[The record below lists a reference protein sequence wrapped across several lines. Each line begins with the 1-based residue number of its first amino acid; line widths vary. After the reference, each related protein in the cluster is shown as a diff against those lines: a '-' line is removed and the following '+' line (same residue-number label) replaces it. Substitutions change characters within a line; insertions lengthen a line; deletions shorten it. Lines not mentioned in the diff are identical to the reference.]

1 MGLKLIRSRLGCT
14 LKPETG
20 FNREMGE
27 CNSSSSSS
35 SEEDGDL
42 EWKAAISSAAAGAS
56 SFMSSLVNG
65 VSATENNGGGG
76 SGDNKQSKT
85 QRQQQL
91 PKHYQI
97 KAQKILDEI
106 IGKNLE
112 IVSDPLIHFPDD
124 EPMGDNEEEGCI
136 RLFKNAPP
144 GIVFDH
150 VDPQPLRR
158 RPRILPGKVINE
170 KSKKFKRQLQS
181 VAVDGKDILAAAR
194 DKCQTSMSR
203 LEAKDAAAKAAAKAE
218 EERVAQLKKIRGE
231 KWLPCIAKEMKLKSN
246 R

>member
-1 MGLKLIRSRLGCT
+1 
-14 LKPETG
+14 
-20 FNREMGE
+20 MGE

-85 QRQQQL
+85 QQQQQQQL

-112 IVSDPLIHFPDD
+112 IVSDPLIHLPDD

-203 LEAKDAAAKAAAKAE
+203 LEAKDAAAKAAAKRE

>member
-1 MGLKLIRSRLGCT
+1 MGLKLIRSRLDCT

-27 CNSSSSSS
+27 CNSGSS

-76 SGDNKQSKT
+76 GDNKQSKT
-85 QRQQQL
+85 QQQL

-112 IVSDPLIHFPDD
+112 IVSDPLIHLPDD

-194 DKCQTSMSR
+194 DKCQTSLSR
-203 LEAKDAAAKAAAKAE
+203 QEAKDAAAKAAAKRE

-246 R
+246 H

>member
-1 MGLKLIRSRLGCT
+1 
-14 LKPETG
+14 
-20 FNREMGE
+20 MGE
-27 CNSSSSSS
+27 CNSSSS

-76 SGDNKQSKT
+76 GDNKQSKT
-85 QRQQQL
+85 QQQQL

-112 IVSDPLIHFPDD
+112 IVSDPLIHLPDD
-124 EPMGDNEEEGCI
+124 EPMGDTEEEGCI

-150 VDPQPLRR
+150 VDPQPLRK

-170 KSKKFKRQLQS
+170 KSKKFKRQLES

-194 DKCQTSMSR
+194 DNCQTSLSR
-203 LEAKDAAAKAAAKAE
+203 REAKDAAAKAAAKRE